1 MKNEQQGRVAQVRSY
16 LQGIGHAISQVQAYE
31 VVARAQGFKNKHV
44 MKAVSARPP
53 VAVVTVPTDVEYW
66 PIGEDRV
73 LVCALTDEPFT
84 AEQLTSMGGKV
95 DVILGVPLDL
105 RDVDE
110 FNDHVSMRLTGDEAA
125 LEDIRYEHIPEFC
138 YGKGYIAYRVTG
150 QVSLYFLESSEQNEP
165 SSVPLTP
172 YEAYCVELVNEFG
185 TSGFYDEFDSL
196 EKATK
201 VARGLLDADER
212 LCQADVLGV
221 TPSGQAVRVASFK
234 Q

>member
-1 MKNEQQGRVAQVRSY
+1 MKNEQQGRVTQVRSY
-16 LQGIGHAISQVQAYE
+16 LQGIGHVISQVQAYE

-53 VAVVTVPTDVEYW
+53 VSAVTGPVNVNYW
-66 PIGEDRV
+66 PVGDDRV
-73 LVCALTDEPFT
+73 LVRALTDEPFT
-84 AEQLTSMGGKV
+84 AEQITSMGGKV

-110 FNDHVSMRLTGDEAA
+110 FNDHLSMRLTGDEAA
-125 LEDIRYEHIPEFC
+125 LEDIRHEHIPEFC
-138 YGKGYIAYRVTG
+138 YGKGFVAYRVTG
-150 QVSLYFLESSEQNEP
+150 QVSQHFLESSEQNST
-165 SSVPLTP
+165 SSVPLP
-172 YEAYCVELVNEFG
+172 KFEAYCVELVNEFG

-201 VARGLLDADER
+201 VARGLLNADER

-221 TPSGQAVRVASFK
+221 RPSGQAVRVASFK